1 MAYHNDYDTESD
13 LLEFSAGDSE
23 EDGEEGGNNAP
34 PETDTEEESEKWE

>member
-13 LLEFSAGDSE
+13 LLEFSAGE
-23 EDGEEGGNNAP
+23 VEDDVEEGEGDAT